1 MSKFKQEQEQLS
13 IALGHI
19 EDNVLEDNGL
29 VKSEVGGILIKAETS
44 PEDGQVKLKKV
55 VKKEKTKPRIS
66 FEENPRNVGDSN
78 LFKRKEKLLPDAF
91 LKDIRVN
98 DSLVADILR
107 VRGNTM
113 SMFGTLRKNKYDE
126 GIEVDVKQEFIEHI
140 SSDQMPKINE
150 RISQFKK
157 FLINCGNVDGMKQ
170 KDKMNLS
177 TFMDLQ
183 TKNGLTFGR
192 YATEFVWQDG
202 KVSYFRPT
210 DAATIYRVFR
220 KGEQDGPT
228 RDQARY
234 ELERMVGEKVDIS
247 RFDSD
252 EYAFVQVIDNIKQQA
267 YTDKEMDVFNM
278 YPSTDIEHRG
288 YPVTPLDT
296 VVSSVTTH
304 MNIITYNRLYFQNGR
319 AAKGFMVLKSD
330 ESNQGMLD
338 DMKRHYNDSVNG
350 VQNSFRTPII
360 GIGQE
365 DSVTWVPTMTNAGDG
380 EFQFLYDQVAR
391 NILSAFAISPSEV
404 SGFSY
409 LDKGTSQQSLSES
422 SNEFKLTAARD
433 GGLRPL
439 VMKMQSWFN
448 DILFPLLDPEL
459 AQLCTISLSG
469 LDAKT
474 QEQESIQLQQDMPIH
489 YNYDNVL
496 HQVDKKLVGDSM
508 GGKFPFNER
517 YQNVINNNQTA
528 GEVIGHFY
536 NDPSAIVDPVLNY
549 RRDPLFYQHMQLLQ
563 QANPAAFA
571 AYFATN
577 PSKKDSLLWLLADM
591 LEAEE

>member
-1 MSKFKQEQEQLS
+1 MSKFKKEQEELS
-13 IALGHI
+13 LALGHI
-19 EDNVLEDNGL
+19 EDNILSDNGL
-29 VKSEVGGILIKAETS
+29 EKSETGSFLVKAE
-44 PEDGQVKLKKV
+44 PEKGSVELKKV

-66 FEENPRNVGDSN
+66 FVENPRNVGEQN
-78 LFKRKEKLLPDAF
+78 LFKRKEKLLPDSF

-126 GIEVDVKQEFIEHI
+126 GLEVEVKEEFIEHI

-157 FLINCGNVDGMKQ
+157 FLINCGNTEGMKQ
-170 KDKMNLS
+170 IDRMNLS

-192 YATEFVWQDG
+192 FATEFRWQDG

-210 DAATIYRVFR
+210 DAATVYRVNK
-220 KGEQDGPT
+220 KGELEGPV
-228 RDQARY
+228 RDQARM
-234 ELERMVGEKVDIS
+234 ELERMLGEKIDIS
-247 RFDSD
+247 RYDSD
-252 EYAFVQVIDNIKQQA
+252 EYAYLQVIDNVKQQA

-319 AAKGFMVLKSD
+319 AAKGFMVINSD

-360 GIGQE
+360 GIGLE
-365 DSVTWVPTMTNAGDG
+365 DKVSWVPTMSSSGDG

-404 SGFSY
+404 SGFGY
-409 LDKGTSQQSLSES
+409 LDKGTSQQGLSEA

-439 VMKMQSWFN
+439 IMKMQAWFN
-448 DILFPLLDPEL
+448 DVLFPLLDPEL

-474 QEQESIQLQQDMPIH
+474 QEQESVQLTQDMPLH

-496 HQVDKKLVGDSM
+496 HQVSKKLVGDSL

-517 YQNVINNNQTA
+517 YQNIINNNQTA
-528 GEVIGHFY
+528 GDIIGHFY
-536 NDPSAIVDPVLNY
+536 NDPSAFVDPVLNY
-549 RRDPLFYQHMQLLQ
+549 RRDPMFMQHLQMLQ

-577 PSKKDSLLWLLADM
+577 TEKQKTLQWLVADM